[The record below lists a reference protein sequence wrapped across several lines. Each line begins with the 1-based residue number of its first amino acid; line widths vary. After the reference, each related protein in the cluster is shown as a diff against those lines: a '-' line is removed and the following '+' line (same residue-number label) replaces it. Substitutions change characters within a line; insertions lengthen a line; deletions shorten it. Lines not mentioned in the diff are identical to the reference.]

1 MLIGINIPDQYVGRW
16 MELQRDLGFADFD
29 TFMLNAV
36 GIGVRTMDSIRQ
48 TQSNRDNIIVF
59 NSDYYWPSGAVD
71 KK

>member
-1 MLIGINIPDQYVGRW
+1 MLIGVNIPDQYIKRW
-16 MELQRDLGFADFD
+16 MELQEDLGFADFD

-48 TQSNRDNIIVF
+48 MQGNRDNIVTF
-59 NSDYYWPSGAVD
+59 NSDYYWPSGVD